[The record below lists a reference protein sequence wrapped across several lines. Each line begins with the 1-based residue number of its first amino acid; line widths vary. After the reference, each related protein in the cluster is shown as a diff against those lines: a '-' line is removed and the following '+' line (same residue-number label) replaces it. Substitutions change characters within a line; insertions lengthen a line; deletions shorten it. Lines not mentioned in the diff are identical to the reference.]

1 MARGAIGVGSLI
13 CWYRWRMFK
22 RVLVANRGE
31 IACRVFRT
39 LERMGIESVAV
50 FSDADVA
57 APHVAAADQ
66 AFRLGP
72 APLAQSYLN
81 ADLVLTAA
89 VESGADAIHPGYGLL
104 SENAGFA
111 ERVRQ
116 AGITFIGPPGA
127 ALEAMGDKLRARAV
141 ARSVGASPPPGT
153 DGPVSPDDVE
163 LLTREAER
171 IGYPILIKAAG
182 GGGGIGMQVVREP
195 AELARAARTCA
206 DRGKAAFSDERIYLE
221 RYLDSPRHIE
231 VQVLCDDHGQAVALG
246 ERECSVQRRH
256 QKIIEESPSAAAFFQ
271 GAAGAERRSAL
282 HRTALEIVKA
292 VGYRGAGTVEFV
304 ANAQGELFF
313 LEVNARLQVEHPV
326 TEAVTGLDLVEQQ
339 LRVASGEKLSPA
351 VLRATSSGHAIEAR
365 VYAEDPARG
374 FIPQPGRVEE
384 LAWPS
389 GEGIRVDSGIAAG
402 LEVTPHY
409 DPMLAKIIA
418 FGADRAEASA
428 RLDAALASTRLRL
441 VGPKADRVTN
451 LEFLRKV
458 LASDEFR
465 AAAYDTA
472 LAEKLVKRA

>member
-1 MARGAIGVGSLI
+1 
-13 CWYRWRMFK
+13 MFK

-31 IACRVFRT
+31 IACRIFRT
-39 LERMGIESVAV
+39 LERLGIESVAV

-81 ADLVLTAA
+81 SDLVVAA
-89 VESGADAIHPGYGLL
+89 ALESGAEAIHPGYGLL

-111 ERVRQ
+111 AKVRA
-116 AGITFIGPPGA
+116 AGLTFVGPPAA
-127 ALEAMGDKLRARAV
+127 ALEALGDKLRARAV
-141 ARSVGASPPPGT
+141 ARSVGASPPPGS
-153 DGPVSPDDVE
+153 DGPVLPGDAE
-163 LLTREAER
+163 RLALEAER

-182 GGGGIGMQVVREP
+182 GGGGIGMQIVREP
-195 AELARAARTCA
+195 GELLRAAQSCA
-206 DRGKAAFSDERIYLE
+206 DRGKAAFADERIYME
-221 RYLDSPRHIE
+221 RYLEQPRHIE
-231 VQVLCDDHGQAVALG
+231 VQVLCDDHGSAVALG

-256 QKIIEESPSAAAFFQ
+256 QKIIEESPSPAAFFAA
-271 GAAGAERRSAL
+271 AAGAEKRRAL
-282 HRTALEIVKA
+282 HGTALDVVKA

-304 ANAQGELFF
+304 ANAAGELFF

-339 LRVASGEKLSPA
+339 LRVALGERLDATVLS
-351 VLRATSSGHAIEAR
+351 ATSRGHAIEAR
-365 VYAEDPARG
+365 VYAEDPGRG
-374 FIPQPGRVEE
+374 FLPQPGRVEE

-418 FGADRAEASA
+418 HAETREGAIA
-428 RLDAALASTRLRL
+428 RLAAALAGTRLRL
-441 VGPKADRVTN
+441 VGPKGARVTN
-451 LEFLRKV
+451 LEFLQRV
-458 LASDEFR
+458 LTCTEF
-465 AAAYDTA
+465 AAGQYDTS